1 MSKERSKCAKCRRL
15 GTKLFLKGD
24 RCFTD
29 KCSLERKK
37 STLRVSRSGRGLSQY
52 AQQLREKQK
61 LRWKYGVKEKQF
73 ENYYR
78 IAERSRGVAGEELL
92 RLLERRLDNIIW
104 RLGFCTSRGQARQLV
119 FHGHFLVNGQ
129 KVKTPSYLIKEKDVI
144 EPKTKSKKLD
154 LIKQNIKLS
163 EKRTR
168 PDWLEMDT
176 ASLKGK
182 VLRLPDKE
190 ELDQEIETSLII
202 EYYSR

>member
-1 MSKERSKCAKCRRL
+1 MSTERAECVKCRRL

-37 STLRVSRSGRGLSQY
+37 STLRVSRGRLSQY

-61 LRWKYGVKEKQF
+61 LRWKYGIKEKQF

-78 IAERSRGVAGEELL
+78 IAEKSRGVAGEELL
-92 RLLERRLDNIIW
+92 RLLERRLDNVIW
-104 RLGFCTSRGQARQLV
+104 RLGFCTSRSQARQLV

-168 PDWLEMDT
+168 PDWLEMDI